1 MALRSI
7 IKEIM
12 VLIVLSVV
20 LAFLVN
26 ILSSKG
32 IALFGRWDTSKG
44 VITANPKNA
53 EEGWPAEIDS
63 VVQAKAIFDKG
74 GALFVDARSRGNYED
89 GHIPGA
95 ISLPVGEFSKQIES
109 FLNQHPSDQ
118 PLVIYCSGRTC
129 DDSHNLALLLL
140 EAGFTDVRIF
150 IDGFPGW
157 EAEGY
162 RVE

>member
-12 VLIVLSVV
+12 VLVVLSVA
-20 LAFLVN
+20 LALLVN

-44 VITANPKNA
+44 VITANPKSA
-53 EEGWPAEIDS
+53 EEGWPVEIDS
-63 VVQAKAIFDKG
+63 AVRAKEIYDKG
-74 GALFVDARSRGNYED
+74 DVLFVDARSKGNFED

-95 ISLPVGEFSKQIES
+95 ISLPVGQFNKQIES

-118 PLVIYCSGRTC
+118 PLVTYCSGRTC
-129 DDSHNLALLLL
+129 EDSHHLARLLF
-140 EAGFTDVRIF
+140 EAGFTNVRVF
-150 IDGFPGW
+150 IDGFPAW

-162 RVE
+162 IVE